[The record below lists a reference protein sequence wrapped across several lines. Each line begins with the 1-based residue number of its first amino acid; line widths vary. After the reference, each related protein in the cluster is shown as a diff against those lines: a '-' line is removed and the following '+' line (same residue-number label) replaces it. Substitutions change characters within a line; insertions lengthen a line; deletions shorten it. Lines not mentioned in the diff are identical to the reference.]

1 MQESCFIYDHSSLVK
16 PSFISE
22 LNKFL
27 PKCCS
32 VSNFSEKKIKKPK
45 IILATNQKRFF
56 IKKSTEKSELLV
68 QMAKVSRQ
76 KTDIMD
82 QKTHNFQLTKIGNKL
97 CRNKDRKWQEPK
109 YAWKIQKNPVKFSLE
124 GLLFSIAIKNETER
138 IFVTV
143 HLLIFNPWKVPWNW
157 IAFSQNSFVISPGL
171 LYHLIRR
178 DTGQLANEV
187 VTANSI
193 VSSRK

>member
-1 MQESCFIYDHSSLVK
+1 M
-16 PSFISE
+16 
-22 LNKFL
+22 
-27 PKCCS
+27 
-32 VSNFSEKKIKKPK
+32 
-45 IILATNQKRFF
+45 ATNQKRFF

-68 QMAKVSRQ
+68 QMAKVSGQ
-76 KTDIMD
+76 KTDITD
-82 QKTHNFQLTKIGNKL
+82 QKTHNFQLTKIGNKPR
-97 CRNKDRKWQEPK
+97 RNKDRKWEDPK

-124 GLLFSIAIKNETER
+124 GLLFSIAIKNETEK

-143 HLLIFNPWKVPWNW
+143 QLLIFNPWKVPWNW
-157 IAFSQNSFVISPGL
+157 IAFSQNYFVISPGL

-187 VTANSI
+187 FTANPI